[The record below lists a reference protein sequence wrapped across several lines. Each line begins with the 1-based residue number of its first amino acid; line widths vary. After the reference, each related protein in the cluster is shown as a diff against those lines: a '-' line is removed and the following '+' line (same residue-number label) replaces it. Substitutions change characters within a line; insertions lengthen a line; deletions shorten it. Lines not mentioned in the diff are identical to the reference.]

1 MDKYR
6 EYAMQVVNGDIPACI
21 YVKQA
26 CERYLSFFG
35 KYDFKPEKCE
45 RVINFIAKLKHWK
58 GEYKDKNFIL
68 QPFQKWLIY
77 SIFGFYHKNSN
88 KRVTNYVYIE
98 LPRKNGKT
106 ALIAAICLYMMIADG
121 ENGSEVELVAN
132 SAKQAQICFEMASYY
147 CSSIDPKNKYFKRYR
162 DKIKFDLTKSSI
174 QVLSAD
180 ASGND
185 GYNSYCFVLD
195 EAHEQKDSK
204 LWDVMVSSQGMRKNP
219 LGIIITTAGFNKF
232 GFCYQ
237 YRDTCLKILN
247 GTVVN
252 DSQFA
257 AIYTIDENDDWMNPE
272 VWAKANPSFGVTVVP
287 ENFEQQILQAKI
299 NPSSIIGT
307 KTKNLNMWVDAMD
320 IWLPSEVIANASKK
334 FKIEDIITPETRCY
348 IGVDLAATSDLTA
361 VAYLLPQFT
370 FDENGYP
377 HLQNMYADV
386 KYYLPESTLYNNSN
400 SHLYRQWANKG
411 YLTITEGNV
420 TDYNYITN
428 DLVKMNEKV
437 QIEKICYDAYNS
449 TQWAIDTTNKGFNLV
464 PFAQGL
470 GNFNR
475 PTKEFER
482 LILQGKIVLQDNPIN
497 RWCLQNVQMKY
508 DHNENCKPDKAT
520 KQNKIDG
527 VIAMVQALGGFL
539 EENQYYD
546 YSL

>member
-1 MDKYR
+1 
-6 EYAMQVVNGDIPACI
+6 MQVVNGDIPTCI
-21 YVKQA
+21 FVKQA

-45 RVINFIAKLKHWK
+45 RVINFISKLKHYTGK
-58 GEYKDKNFIL
+58 HNGKNFIL
-68 QPFQKWLIY
+68 LPYQKWIIY

-98 LPRKNGKT
+98 LARKNGKT

-132 SAKQAQICFEMASYY
+132 SAKQAKICFDMASNF
-147 CSSIDPKNKYFKRYR
+147 CSSIDPKNKYFKRFR

-185 GYNSYCFVLD
+185 GFNSYCFVLD

-204 LWDVMVSSQGMRKNP
+204 LWDVMVSSQGMRENP
-219 LGIIITTAGFNKF
+219 LAIIITTAGFNKF
-232 GFCYQ
+232 GFCYN
-237 YRDTCLKILN
+237 YRETCLKILN
-247 GTVVN
+247 GTVEN

-257 AIYTIDENDDWMNPE
+257 AIYSLDENDDWMNPD
-272 VWAKANPSFGVTVVP
+272 VWVKANPSFGVTVLP
-287 ENFEQQILQAKI
+287 EYIEQQILQAKV
-299 NPSSIIGT
+299 NPSSSIGV

-320 IWLPSEVIANASKK
+320 VWLPSDVIANASKK
-334 FKIEDIITPETRCY
+334 FKIEDINLAETLCY
-348 IGVDLAATSDLTA
+348 VGVDLAATSDLTA
-361 VAYLLPQFT
+361 VAYLYIQIKT
-370 FDENGYP
+370 DEEGFPVVENVYI
-377 HLQNMYADV
+377 DV
-386 KYYLPESTLYNNSN
+386 KYYLPESTLHNNSN

-420 TDYNYITN
+420 TDYNYITR
-428 DLVKMNEKV
+428 DLVNANAKI
-437 QIEKICYDAYNS
+437 QISKISYDSFNA
-449 TQWAIDTTNKGFNLV
+449 TQWAIDTTNKGFYLV

-482 LILQGKIVLQDNPIN
+482 LLLQGKIVLQDNPIN

-508 DHNENCKPDKAT
+508 DHCDNCKPDKAT

-527 VIAMVQALGGFL
+527 VIAMVQGLGGYL
-539 EENQYYD
+539 EDNHYM
-546 YSL
+546 